1 MDIRKESSMR
11 YNLALV
17 EKIPFL
23 VRLEKMNEEQHHV
36 IDFLGLDTDDKSEI
50 TIKEE
55 RPIQTMIIEIPV
67 TLLKKMFAL
76 TENKTKTAFDS
87 PEKIVSQ
94 YLRSAARLPLGYRL
108 VNVTDLLENAA
119 EEVFS

>member
-1 MDIRKESSMR
+1 MK

-17 EKIPFL
+17 DKIPFL

-36 IDFLGLDTDDKSEI
+36 IEFLGLDTDDKLRIS
-50 TIKEE
+50 IKEE
-55 RPIQTMIIEIPV
+55 RPIQSMIIEIPV
-67 TLLKKMFAL
+67 ALLKNMFAL

-108 VNVTDLLENAA
+108 VDVTDLLESAA
-119 EEVFS
+119 EETFS